1 MKPLHIH
8 ERGAHVVLYN
18 PTDRGLYQ
26 SYDELNNVIEELEAK
41 GKEDLIRQG
50 YDAADIRYSL
60 EMDMRYGNQLV
71 TTAVVFDINRV
82 NGVADVL
89 HLIRTFSDI
98 YGQRY
103 GSGSQA
109 PEAGIR
115 AQTVR
120 VSSYVDGDVVK
131 FDSIDS
137 GHDRTMPSPVGTR
150 QVHFVED
157 RRSRGHAGLRRRG
170 PPPPAC
176 HPRPGHRHHGKHHV
190 SSSNRDGAWNRHP
203 RAPCGSSKTDPVPHG
218 STPDLP
224 ANSIEGAQQQ

>member
-1 MKPLHIH
+1 MYNATDRSLYA
-8 ERGAHVVLYN
+8 ELRRVEHVV
-18 PTDRGLYQ
+18 
-26 SYDELNNVIEELEAK
+26 EELEAK

-50 YDAADIRYSL
+50 YNAADIRYSL

-98 YGQRY
+98 YGKRY
-103 GSGSQA
+103 GDGRQA

-131 FDSIDS
+131 FDSIDY
-137 GHDRTMPSPVGTR
+137 GRR
-150 QVHFVED
+150 QDHAHA
-157 RRSRGHAGLRRRG
+157 RSA
-170 PPPPAC
+170 
-176 HPRPGHRHHGKHHV
+176 PGR
-190 SSSNRDGAWNRHP
+190 
-203 RAPCGSSKTDPVPHG
+203 
-218 STPDLP
+218 ST
-224 ANSIEGAQQQ
+224 S